1 MLKCASPDRF
11 SKLVV
16 PTLLLS
22 IVPVFFLPEV
32 FIPWVF
38 ETPAEMVPRDAGLF
52 APFRGFEGPSLEP
65 RQFHQMFGMESLRED
80 WPRPDLR

>member
-38 ETPAEMVPRDAGLF
+38 ETPAEFSLLF
-52 APFRGFEGPSLEP
+52 SASSS
-65 RQFHQMFGMESLRED
+65 FGCTCGNGSSRC
-80 WPRPDLR
+80 RTIRSVSRV